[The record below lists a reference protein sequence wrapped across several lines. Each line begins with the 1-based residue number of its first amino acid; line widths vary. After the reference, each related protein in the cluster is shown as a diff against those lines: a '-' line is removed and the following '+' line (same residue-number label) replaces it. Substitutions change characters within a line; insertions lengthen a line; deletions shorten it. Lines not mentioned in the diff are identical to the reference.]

1 MEPINYYQE
10 MLQYGSYSPS
20 THHSRDTKAFGFY
33 LEYLIQKAISV
44 FEFDGIPDHW
54 DKSYFLYNLFCQG
67 YIAIIKTEDYGVIPQ
82 RCTLTG
88 RNIYM
93 MPSEVI
99 ITNALL
105 PTFRQLRIGEQCALI
120 KLMPD
125 YGNIMNIC
133 GTYADMLACA
143 EESAMV
149 SLENSKL
156 AYVYFADNK
165 AMAESFKKM
174 FDKISAGEPMVV
186 VDKNLMRAD
195 GTKSWD
201 YFTQNIGQN
210 YITDR
215 ALSDMRTI
223 MNMFNTEVGLKNAN
237 TDKKERLITDEVNA
251 NNEETETKVRLW
263 LDSLREGL
271 AKCNEMFGLN
281 ISVKYRYEDE
291 MEEAL

>member
-1 MEPINYYQE
+1 
-10 MLQYGSYSPS
+10 
-20 THHSRDTKAFGFY
+20 
-33 LEYLIQKAISV
+33 
-44 FEFDGIPDHW
+44 
-54 DKSYFLYNLFCQG
+54 
-67 YIAIIKTEDYGVIPQ
+67 
-82 RCTLTG
+82 
-88 RNIYM
+88 
-93 MPSEVI
+93 
-99 ITNALL
+99 
-105 PTFRQLRIGEQCALI
+105 
-120 KLMPD
+120 
-125 YGNIMNIC
+125 
-133 GTYADMLACA
+133 
-143 EESAMV
+143 MV
-149 SLENSKL
+149 SLENCKL

-271 AKCNEMFGLN
+271 AKCNEMYGLN
-281 ISVKYRYEDE
+281 ISVKYRYENE
-291 MEEAL
+291 MEEVL